1 MYKDGVDSHDS
12 PEVKQASKATEV
24 TSEELTRAL
33 RGLKSGKTGSD
44 DGLVAE
50 MLKTGHG
57 GLIDA
62 IVKLSNSIL
71 HDELKVQGAWR
82 ETKLKVIFKK
92 GDVEL
97 PKNYRPI
104 SIIPVLAK
112 LYSSVLYNRMRE
124 LIDGQL
130 ADEQFGF
137 RKGRGCS
144 DAIHIL
150 KTVIEKSA
158 EWGEQLLDRNAGRR
172 EGVRSR
178 ASRQLV

>member
-1 MYKDGVDSHDS
+1 MQKQSGRARIARIKDNDGHVQRDPEEIAEIFALFYEDLYKDGVDSHDS
-12 PEVKQASKATEV
+12 PEVRQASKVTEV

-33 RGLKSGKTGSD
+33 RTLKSGKTGSD

-50 MLKTGHG
+50 MLKTQHG

-62 IVKLSNSIL
+62 IVKLFNSIL
-71 HDELKVQGAWR
+71 HDELEVPRAWR

-104 SIIPVLAK
+104 LIIPVLAK
-112 LYSSVLYNRMRE
+112 LYSSVLYDRMRE
-124 LIDGQL
+124 LIDGQF

-137 RKGRGCS
+137 RKG
-144 DAIHIL
+144 
-150 KTVIEKSA
+150 
-158 EWGEQLLDRNAGRR
+158 
-172 EGVRSR
+172 
-178 ASRQLV
+178 